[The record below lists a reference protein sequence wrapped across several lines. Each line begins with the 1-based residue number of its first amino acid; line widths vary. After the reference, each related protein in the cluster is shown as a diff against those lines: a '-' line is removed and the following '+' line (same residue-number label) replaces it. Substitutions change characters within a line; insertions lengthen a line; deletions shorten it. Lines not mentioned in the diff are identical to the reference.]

1 MANERS
7 FTIGA
12 LLAKSGGSL
21 KTGPFG
27 TLLKAREYTRKGVPL
42 ISVGELGHGVFH
54 VDDTTPR
61 VPPEITAR
69 LPEYVLR
76 EGDIVFARK
85 GAVDRLAR
93 VSKEQAGWFLGSDG
107 IRLRLPDSTDSRFMA
122 YQLQSEAAR
131 AWILQHATGTTMPT
145 ITQDVISRL
154 PVHVPPLHEQREIAR
169 VLGALDAQIA
179 LSGRLNQTLEAMARA
194 LFKSWF
200 SDFDPVRDK
209 AAGRTPHG
217 LDAQTAQLFSDGFTD
232 SALGP
237 IPRGWQ
243 ARPLAEVA
251 ALNPPRR
258 LKVGAPAPFVEMA
271 SLSTVGHRPA
281 SWPRCPAGAGARFQ
295 NGDTLLARITPC
307 LENGK
312 LGYVD
317 FLDDGQLGWGSA
329 EYIVLCPREPLPK
342 EWGYLLARD
351 PLFTEFAAQNMEGT
365 TGRQRVTIDALGRY
379 LVALPPAALG
389 QRFGQLVRPLFRQ
402 MARSDDTAR
411 VLHALRDSLLPQL
424 LRGDLPSVDQALAQI

>member
-1 MANERS
+1 MADERAAI
-7 FTIGA
+7 TLGA
-12 LLAKSGGSL
+12 LLARSGGSL

-27 TLLKAREYTRKGVPL
+27 TLLKAREYTRRGVPL

-93 VSKEQAGWFLGSDG
+93 VSAEQAGWFLGSDG
-107 IRLRLPDSTDSRFMA
+107 IRLRLPGSTDSRFMA
-122 YQLQSEAAR
+122 YQLQSAAAR

-154 PVHVPPLHEQREIAR
+154 PVHVPPLAEQRAIAR
-169 VLGALDAQIA
+169 VLGALDAQMA
-179 LSGRLNQTLEAMARA
+179 LSRQLNQTLEAMARA
-194 LFKSWF
+194 LWRSWF
-200 SDFDPVRDK
+200 CDFDAVRDK
-209 AAGRTPHG
+209 AAGRAPRG
-217 LDAQTAQLFSDGFTD
+217 LDAQTAALFPNTFTD

-237 IPRGWQ
+237 IPVGWQ
-243 ARPLAEVA
+243 VQKLADA
-251 ALNPPRR
+251 AHLNPPRQIKTGT
-258 LKVGAPAPFVEMA
+258 LAPFVEMA
-271 SLSTVGHRPA
+271 NLCTIGHRPLD
-281 SWPRCPAGAGARFQ
+281 WPRRVVGPGARFR

-317 FLDDGQLGWGSA
+317 FLDGDEVGWGSS
-329 EYIVLCPREPLPK
+329 EYIVLRPREPLPS

-351 PLFTEFAAQNMEGT
+351 PMFAEFAAQNMEGT
-365 TGRQRVTIDALGRY
+365 TGRQRVAVSALGRY
-379 LVALPPAALG
+379 LVALPPAEVS
-389 QRFGQLVRPLFRQ
+389 QRFASIVRPMFGQ
-402 MARSDDTAR
+402 MAKNDDTRR
-411 VLHALRDSLLPQL
+411 VLTALRDSLLPRL
-424 LRGDLPSVDQALAQI
+424 LHGDAKLLS